1 MMIFP
6 RIPLIILLIVL
17 AITLAVPDAR
27 AQRTLPEPIDG
38 FLETG
43 RIDDLLDLGIDPDSR
58 DMRGRTVLIH
68 AVESGEFRIVER
80 VLAASAD
87 PNLTSPEGVSPLTA
101 AVHLGREDLVN
112 LLLVAGADPNM
123 VSDGPAGPLSA
134 LSLAVD
140 RGEFDI
146 VHRLTQA
153 GANGLY
159 LAESGGAN
167 PLRLPEVRTAVD
179 SRIRRGLAEL
189 RDNADSPD
197 WHGEQWALHRAARDN
212 MWFDAAAILDAAGG
226 PAGSSA
232 ETPAPAQAG
241 APPNRPPSPLNA
253 ADSRGVTPLITA
265 VGHGNASIVSLLL
278 ERGARIDRLDSDGR
292 DAMCYAAAAGR
303 EDILNLLAASR
314 TRAFAAASP
323 MLETSP
329 YYWAVVADHPQIL
342 KKLIALEYPLPSRG
356 AEGMTLLMTAAWLSD
371 TFAVRSLLPVVNDAR
386 RRDDEGRSA
395 LEWSAAAF
403 ERDRRTGRE
412 TGRPGLG
419 ARNYPVL
426 RLLARRTKS
435 PRRLQPLISPDADP
449 AVIEAWSPGLNS
461 AEASRWRLKNPS
473 PVPME
478 AGDGDL
484 TLYRIL
490 RDEEHLEPS
499 GIIP

>member
-1 MMIFP
+1 M
-6 RIPLIILLIVL
+6 L
-17 AITLAVPDAR
+17 R
-27 AQRTLPEPIDG
+27 AN
-38 FLETG
+38 
-43 RIDDLLDLGIDPDSR
+43 
-58 DMRGRTVLIH
+58 
-68 AVESGEFRIVER
+68 
-80 VLAASAD
+80 AD
-87 PNLTSPEGVSPLTA
+87 PNLTSPQGVSPLTA
-101 AVHLGREDLVN
+101 AVRLGREDLVN
-112 LLLVAGADPNM
+112 LLLGAGADPNM
-123 VSDGPAGPLSA
+123 VTDGPAGPLSA

-146 VHRLTQA
+146 VHRLTEA

-159 LAESGGAN
+159 LAEAGEPN
-167 PLRLPEVRTAVD
+167 PLRLPQVRTAVD

-189 RDNADSPD
+189 QDNTDSPD
-197 WHGEQWALHRAARDN
+197 WRGEQWALHRAARDN

-226 PAGSSA
+226 PA
-232 ETPAPAQAG
+232 
-241 APPNRPPSPLNA
+241 SPIDA

-265 VGHGNASIVSLLL
+265 VRHGNASIVSLLL

-303 EDILNLLAASR
+303 QDILNLLAASQ

-323 MLETSP
+323 VLETSP

-342 KKLIALEYPLPSRG
+342 KTLIALKHPLPSGG

-371 TFAVRSLLPVVNDAR
+371 TFAVRSLLPIVNDAQ

-395 LEWSAAAF
+395 LEWSTAAF

-419 ARNYPVL
+419 GRNYPAL

-435 PRRLQPLISPDADP
+435 PRRVQPLISPDADP
-449 AVIEAWSPGLNS
+449 AVIEAWSPGLNP
-461 AEASRWRLKNPS
+461 AEASQQRLKNPS

-499 GIIP
+499 AVIP